1 MWTMTHPIQS
11 ARTILQTVF
20 GFASFRPG
28 QEDIIRAVLDA
39 EDVLAIMPTGSGK
52 SLCYQL
58 PTLVRD
64 GLTVVVS
71 PLISLMRD
79 QVGQLLEYGIAAASL
94 NSGNSPEETQR
105 IRKLLATR
113 ELRLLYVAPERIVR
127 SETQQLLRTAG
138 VNLLAIDEAHCVSQW
153 GHDFRPEYLA
163 LSDVR
168 RELGNV
174 PTIALTATAD
184 APTQADIMAKLFAR
198 KPRIFVHSFDRPN
211 LFLEMR
217 PKAEARKQVGE
228 FLAARRD
235 ASGIVYCSSRKRTE
249 DLAAKLKAAGHRAL
263 PYHAGLPQ
271 ETRNRNQDVFL
282 QEDGVVIVATV
293 AFGMGIDKPD
303 VRFVCHADMPQTI
316 ESYYQEIGRAGRD
329 GLPADTLTLYGLDD
343 MRLRRMQIEEGDA
356 PDERKRIERMR
367 FNALLALCEAPHCRR
382 QTLLGYFGESAAP
395 CGNCDLCVGN
405 VASFDGTVEA
415 QKAMSAI
422 LRTGERFGTEYLV
435 HVLTGAGTD
444 AIARNGHDNLPTYGV
459 GKDRPANEWRAIY
472 RQLYAAGMIS
482 LDITGYGSWSV
493 TDNGRKILRGAEKIQ
508 LRTDTLGRAA
518 APTRKRRV
526 SESAIDVGS
535 ADETL
540 LLALKQL
547 RRELAAGRP
556 AYVVL
561 PDRSLIE
568 MASLKPDTLA
578 RMSGIYGIGQARLD
592 RYGQR
597 FLDLVRRHVEAR

>member
-1 MWTMTHPIQS
+1 MTHPIQA
-11 ARTILQTVF
+11 ARTILQNVF

-28 QEDIIRAVLDA
+28 QEDIIRAILDA

-94 NSGNSPEETQR
+94 NSGNTPEESQR
-105 IRKLLATR
+105 IRKMLATR

-127 SETQQLLRTAG
+127 SETQHLLRTAG
-138 VNLLAIDEAHCVSQW
+138 ANLLAIDEAHCVSQW

-163 LSDVR
+163 LNEVR
-168 RELGNV
+168 RELGDIQ
-174 PTIALTATAD
+174 TIALTATAD
-184 APTQADIMAKLFAR
+184 APTQADITAKLFAK

-217 PKAEARKQVGE
+217 PKAEARKQVGD
-228 FLAARRD
+228 FLAARRE

-271 ETRNRNQDVFL
+271 ATRDANQDLFL

-303 VRFVCHADMPQTI
+303 VRYVCHADMPQTI

-343 MRLRRMQIEEGDA
+343 MRLRRLQIEQGDA
-356 PDERKRIERMR
+356 PEERKRIERMR

-382 QTLLGYFGESAAP
+382 QTLLGYFGEAAAP
-395 CGNCDLCVGN
+395 CGNCDLCLGN
-405 VASFDGTVEA
+405 AASFDGTTEA

-422 LRTGERFGTEYLV
+422 LRTGERFGTEHLV
-435 HVLTGAGTD
+435 QILTGATND
-444 AIARNGHDNLPTYGV
+444 AIQRNGHENLPTFGV
-459 GKDRPANEWRAIY
+459 GRDRTPNEWRAIF
-472 RQLYAAGMIS
+472 RQLYAAGLIS
-482 LDITGYGSWSV
+482 LDITGYGSWSI
-493 TDNGRKILRGAEKIQ
+493 TDNGRKVLRGAERIQ
-508 LRTDTLGRAA
+508 LRTDTLARATTPA
-518 APTRKRRV
+518 RKRRV
-526 SESAIDVGS
+526 SESAIDPGS
-535 ADETL
+535 ADESL
-540 LLALKQL
+540 LLALKRL
-547 RRELAAGRP
+547 RRELAHGRP

-568 MASLKPDTLA
+568 MAAVKPATLDQ
-578 RMSGIYGIGQARLD
+578 MGGIYGVGQARLA

-597 FLDLVRRHVEAR
+597 FLDLVRAHASGEAS